1 MSTNDCIQAMNFYW
15 EEQVLRFLHDIGI
28 LSEEEYLGILQIAQ
42 SQKSML

>member
-1 MSTNDCIQAMNFYW
+1 MNYYW
-15 EEQVLRFLHDIGI
+15 EEQVLRFLNDIGI